1 MQLIT
6 FLLQIAVKKCCKL
19 YYVAGSVLHIVEP
32 EFTLRNAC
40 DNAATLSFT

>member
-1 MQLIT
+1 M
-6 FLLQIAVKKCCKL
+6 

-40 DNAATLSFT
+40 DNAATRFLSLHNETPPLKID